1 VRDLDCG
8 GRHVYLRVPLRRI
21 ACKGCGAVKRER
33 IEFLATPAKFTV
45 RFENE
50 IGRRLRETSITAVA
64 SLLGLKWD
72 QVRRIEEAYMRRL
85 VDASPFEPPRVIG
98 IDEISVRKRHR
109 YRIVVSDLERK
120 RPIWV
125 GGKDRSAESMAL
137 FFAFLEKRAPG
148 AVRGL
153 EIAVQDMWAPFR
165 IALRENAPHVRIVY
179 DKFHVMSHLSDALD
193 TIRKQEYRR
202 ASEKDRRFI
211 KGQKYTLLSAREHLT
226 LEKRRSLKLL
236 LSVNSRIHRA
246 YLLRET
252 FGQLWSFTKPEL
264 ALRFF
269 LRWKDQL
276 RWQRLEPFRKF
287 ANMIERHWDGIEAY
301 SRPENKVSLGFVEGV
316 NNKIRVIQRRA
327 YGIRSPEYLRLKVLT
342 AFLDPGV
349 LD

>member
-1 VRDLDCG
+1 M
-8 GRHVYLRVPLRRI
+8 
-21 ACKGCGAVKRER
+21 VKRER
-33 IEFLATPAKFTV
+33 LEFLATPAKFTV

-50 IGRRLRETSITAVA
+50 VGRRLRDTPISAVA

-72 QVRRIEEAYMRRL
+72 QVRRIEESYMGRL
-85 VDASPFEPPRVIG
+85 LQATPLEPPRVIG
-98 IDEISVRKRHR
+98 IDEVSVKKGHR

-120 RPIWV
+120 RPIWL
-125 GGKDRSAESMAL
+125 GGKDRSAESMAE

-148 AVRGL
+148 AVHSI
-153 EIAVQDMWAPFR
+153 EIAVQDMWKPFR
-165 IALRENAPHVRIVY
+165 IAVRENAPKARIVY
-179 DKFHVMSHLSDALD
+179 DKFHVMRHLSDALD
-193 TIRKQEYRR
+193 TVRKQEYRR

-236 LSVNSRIHRA
+236 LSANRRIHRA

-252 FGQLWSFTKPEL
+252 FGQLWSFTRPEL
-264 ALRFF
+264 ARRFF
-269 LRWKDQL
+269 DRWKDQL

-287 ANMIERHWDGIEAY
+287 ADMVERHWEGIEAY

-327 YGIRSPEYLRLKVLT
+327 YGIRQPEYLRLKVLT
-342 AFLDPGV
+342 AFLDPKV